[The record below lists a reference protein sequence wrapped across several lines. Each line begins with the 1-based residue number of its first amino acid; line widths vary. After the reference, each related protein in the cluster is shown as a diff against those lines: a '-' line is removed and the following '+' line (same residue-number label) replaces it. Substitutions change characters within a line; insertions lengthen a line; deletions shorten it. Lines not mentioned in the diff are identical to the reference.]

1 MKTEFVEAKFDKNAR
16 WILTEKYDGIRN
28 EKLEKD
34 ILRVQNGEPIDY
46 VIGWLPFLGCR
57 IDLSFRLFIPRTE
70 TEFWTKNAI
79 EEAKLRFRNRA
90 IKVLDIFAGSG
101 SIGIATLKHIP
112 RVKVDF
118 AEIDKNFCQQIEKN
132 LALNQIVLDRS
143 RIICSDIFSDI
154 CGKYDLILANPP
166 YVPLARK
173 DAVARSVREY
183 EPPTAVFG
191 GQDGLNVIRRFL
203 GDARQYLNPKG
214 IIWMEFDAPEKDKIN
229 QIVEESG
236 YSGCEFL
243 RDQFGEWRTLKI
255 VV

>member
-1 MKTEFVEAKFDKNAR
+1 MKTKSLEFKRDTAWLLRDKYHGY
-16 WILTEKYDGIRN
+16 LTENFFYDIYRI
-28 EKLEKD
+28 KM
-34 ILRVQNGEPIDY
+34 GEPIDY

-57 IDLSFRLFIPRTE
+57 IDLSFRPFIPRTE

-79 EEAKLRFRNRA
+79 EDAKLRFRNRA

-101 SIGIATLKHIP
+101 SIGIATLKHIL

-132 LALNQIVLDRS
+132 LVLNQIVLDRS

-173 DAVARSVREY
+173 DAVA
-183 EPPTAVFG
+183 
-191 GQDGLNVIRRFL
+191 
-203 GDARQYLNPKG
+203 
-214 IIWMEFDAPEKDKIN
+214 
-229 QIVEESG
+229 
-236 YSGCEFL
+236 
-243 RDQFGEWRTLKI
+243 
-255 VV
+255 

>member
-1 MKTEFVEAKFDKNAR
+1 MKTKSLEFKRDTAWLLRDKYHGY
-16 WILTEKYDGIRN
+16 LTENFFYDIYRI
-28 EKLEKD
+28 KM
-34 ILRVQNGEPIDY
+34 GEPIDY
-46 VIGWLPFLGCR
+46 VIGWVPFFGCR
-57 IDLSFRLFIPRTE
+57 IDLSFRPFIPRME
-70 TEFWTKNAI
+70 TEYWVKCAI
-79 EEAKLRFRNRA
+79 GDTKLRFGNKI
-90 IKVLDIFAGSG
+90 IKVLDVFAGSG
-101 SIGIATLKHIP
+101 VIGIAILSHLSNS
-112 RVKVDF
+112 VVDF
-118 AEIDKNFCQQIEKN
+118 AEIDQRFCRQIEIN

-143 RIICSDIFSDI
+143 RIICSDVFSEIDE
-154 CGKYDLILANPP
+154 KYDLILANPP

-243 RDQFGEWRTLKI
+243 RHQFGEWRTLKI